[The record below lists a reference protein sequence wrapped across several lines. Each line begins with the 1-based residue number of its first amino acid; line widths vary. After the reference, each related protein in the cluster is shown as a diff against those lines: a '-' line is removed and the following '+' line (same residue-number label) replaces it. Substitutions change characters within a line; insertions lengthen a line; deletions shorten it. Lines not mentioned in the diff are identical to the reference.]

1 MEIHC
6 FAPLSNVSMSVL
18 YSYCNC
24 DHDHLQVFLTERKGR
39 RQCGCEERRKGSFKG
54 SKTGVGFLHVGLL
67 SRHGGTDAVLFY
79 ETMNY
84 ILWTQVPASLLQ
96 VGTSWRAG

>member
-1 MEIHC
+1 MRVC
-6 FAPLSNVSMSVL
+6 RNVTREVSREVK
-18 YSYCNC
+18 
-24 DHDHLQVFLTERKGR
+24 R
-39 RQCGCEERRKGSFKG
+39 
-54 SKTGVGFLHVGLL
+54 GVRILGLL

-96 VGTSWRAG
+96 VEKSWQATD